1 MHTMWSTNCTQRLL
15 NYSLATAIVLNGY
28 TVYLHRIFLRQK
40 DDYERDYNK
49 IKIPLTVER
58 MGT

>member
-1 MHTMWSTNCTQRLL
+1 MWSTNCTQRLL